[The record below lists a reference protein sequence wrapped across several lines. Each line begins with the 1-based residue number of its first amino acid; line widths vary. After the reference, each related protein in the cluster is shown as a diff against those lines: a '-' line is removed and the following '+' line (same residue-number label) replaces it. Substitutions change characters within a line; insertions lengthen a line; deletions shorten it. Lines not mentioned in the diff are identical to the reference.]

1 MKHIGTQEMTTYRL
15 RLRRFTIEDAA
26 AMYQNWASDPQVTQ
40 YLTWP
45 PHRSVS
51 QTEQLLCMWVMQYAK
66 SETYRWCIADKR
78 TNEPIGCIDAVGQD
92 DKNLR
97 VTIGYCMAHRLW
109 SHGLMTEALIAVEDF
124 LFAKVG
130 YNRIDAY
137 HNIRNPASGKVMQKS
152 GMQREG
158 VLRQFLLNRQGHPV
172 DVVLWS
178 ILRSEWQA
186 MDRG

>member
-1 MKHIGTQEMTTYRL
+1 
-15 RLRRFTIEDAA
+15 
-26 AMYQNWASDPQVTQ
+26 
-40 YLTWP
+40 
-45 PHRSVS
+45 
-51 QTEQLLCMWVMQYAK
+51 
-66 SETYRWCIADKR
+66 
-78 TNEPIGCIDAVGQD
+78 
-92 DKNLR
+92 
-97 VTIGYCMAHRLW
+97 
-109 SHGLMTEALIAVEDF
+109 MTEALIAVEDF